1 MFRIYGS
8 TLGPLALALAITA
21 VYYLLTRRKHVK
33 EIPGP
38 PWSLEFIRWRASLED
53 TEEDEG

>member
-21 VYYLLTRRKHVK
+21 VYCLLKRRKQTK
-33 EIPGP
+33 GPPGP
-38 PWSLEFIRWRASLED
+38 PGSIEYIRWRASQED
-53 TEEDEG
+53 TEEAEG

>member
-21 VYYLLTRRKHVK
+21 VYCLLKRRRHAK

-38 PWSLEFIRWRASLED
+38 PWSLEYIRWRASLED
-53 TEEDEG
+53 TEEAEG